1 MQIWVIPF
9 WTERACCVQLNMC
22 SFVLNT
28 FLFIS
33 LNNLP
38 GEDPEVMP
46 CLEQQVPE
54 KLIIEKVNTAHKKA
68 HDQHAR
74 HVLA

>member
-9 WTERACCVQLNMC
+9 WTERVCCIQLSLC

-28 FLFIS
+28 LHFIS
-33 LNNLP
+33 QNNLP

-54 KLIIEKVNTAHKKA
+54 KLMIRKVNTGHKKA
-68 HDQHAR
+68 MDQHTR